1 MSIKENQNVILN
13 YELKLNDE
21 IIDSN
26 MDKDP
31 ISFIYGSGQIIN
43 GLELGIKNMIEGE
56 TKIIKVSAEDAYGE
70 YDEKL
75 SEVSDINEFDGIDLE
90 IGMVLEAENEN
101 KEILRATVT
110 DVTKEHVTVDYN
122 HPLAGCELEFKVV
135 IKSII

>member
-1 MSIKENQNVILN
+1 MSIKENQNVTLN

-43 GLELGIKNMIEGE
+43 GLESGIKNMIEGE

>member
-1 MSIKENQNVILN
+1 MSIKENQNVTLN

-43 GLELGIKNMIEGE
+43 GLESGIKNMIEGE

-122 HPLAGCELEFKVV
+122 HPLAGCELEFKVL

>member
-1 MSIKENQNVILN
+1 MSIKENQNVTLN

-31 ISFIYGSGQIIN
+31 ISFIYGSGEIIN
-43 GLELGIKNMIEGE
+43 GLESGIKNMIEGE

>member
-1 MSIKENQNVILN
+1 
-13 YELKLNDE
+13 
-21 IIDSN
+21 
-26 MDKDP
+26 
-31 ISFIYGSGQIIN
+31 
-43 GLELGIKNMIEGE
+43 MIEGE

>member
-1 MSIKENQNVILN
+1 MSIKENQNVTLN